1 MTRSK
6 FKSHKNNAIDEVF
19 MRYVCA
25 SRSIDIWY
33 YHIIT
38 IMHSIE
44 SVWKMTIVTIWWNW
58 AQALNHTVILENVT
72 RAQRIYIW
80 IMNIF
85 IVYTRKTHTYMHQ
98 VWETKCHAFG
108 KYWCWHKHRSDTN
121 MSARGFSLIVW
132 VNFRIYYIGNTMQA
146 GKQNIKSHIQAY
158 YFGRAMCSTL
168 LSCYSVA
175 AFSHYSLWHC
185 MSKCWAFACIG
196 SFFSQ
201 LP

>member
-1 MTRSK
+1 
-6 FKSHKNNAIDEVF
+6 
-19 MRYVCA
+19 
-25 SRSIDIWY
+25 
-33 YHIIT
+33 
-38 IMHSIE
+38 
-44 SVWKMTIVTIWWNW
+44 MTIVTICWNW
-58 AQALNHTVILENVT
+58 VQALNHTVILENVT

-85 IVYTRKTHTYMHQ
+85 IVYTRTYAHMHAPNVRRNAMHLENIDVDISIDQ
-98 VWETKCHAFG
+98 IQIW
-108 KYWCWHKHRSDTN
+108 
-121 MSARGFSLIVW
+121 ARAVFSWLYGLIFAYTTLVT
-132 VNFRIYYIGNTMQA
+132 IQA

-158 YFGRAMCSTL
+158 YFERAMCSTL

-196 SFFSQ
+196 SIFSQ